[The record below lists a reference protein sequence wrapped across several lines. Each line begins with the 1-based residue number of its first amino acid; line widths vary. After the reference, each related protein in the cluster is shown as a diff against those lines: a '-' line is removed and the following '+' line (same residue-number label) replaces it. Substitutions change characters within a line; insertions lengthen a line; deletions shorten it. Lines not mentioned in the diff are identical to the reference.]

1 MVISKE
7 SSTEELS
14 QWNDDMVRKYHKEGT
29 LFESKNFL
37 LRWVELLRLKTIVGM
52 AEISKD
58 DSVLDLGCGEGY
70 CLTLI
75 PRAKKILGVDISKV
89 ALERAKKLVAER
101 KINAALEFGD
111 AQNLKIKG
119 KFDKILCSEVLEHVP
134 NPEKVM
140 ENVYSVLNPNGL
152 LIVSIP
158 DEIRIQKIMSLLRK
172 LGLLRF
178 LHAAR
183 KQEDYDWH
191 LHEASVPFLKEIS
204 EGYFRIIDIKRVPP
218 ISKHRI
224 VASLRKV

>member
-14 QWNDDMVRKYHKEGT
+14 QWNDDMVQKYHGEGT

-52 AEISKD
+52 AKISED

-70 CLTLI
+70 CLTML
-75 PRAKKILGVDISKV
+75 PRAKRILGVDISRV
-89 ALERAKKLVAER
+89 ALKRARELVKERDIDARV
-101 KINAALEFGD
+101 EFGD
-111 AQNLKIKG
+111 AQNLTMDE

-134 NPEKVM
+134 DPEKVM
-140 ENVYSVLNPNGL
+140 KNVYSLLNPNGL
-152 LIVSIP
+152 LVVSIP
-158 DEIRIQKIMSLLRK
+158 DELRIKQIMSLIKK
-172 LGLLRF
+172 LGLSRI

-183 KQEDYDWH
+183 KQEDYEWH
-191 LHEASVPFLKEIS
+191 LHEGSVPFLKRIS
-204 EGYFRIIDIKRVPP
+204 GGYFDVIKVKRVPP
-218 ISKHRI
+218 VLEHRI